1 MSYCCV
7 DLVEKQPFRC
17 DACRDME
24 HRVTRIL
31 REQTFGPLGD
41 IQPSQRLDQL
51 DASIF
56 FPVCVTCALDEEFD
70 IELPDE
76 AIKATDTVADVIAT
90 VGALVEAEIAARD
103 PEDIRP
109 F

>member
-1 MSYCCV
+1 MTTD
-7 DLVEKQPFRC
+7 DLPT
-17 DACRDME
+17 
-24 HRVTRIL
+24 RVTRIL

-76 AIKATDTVADVIAT
+76 AIKAEDTVADVIAT
-90 VGALVEAEIAARD
+90 VGAAVEAVEAEIAARD